1 MTVSPDVQRV
11 LLAAIPTL
19 RASALSLSGKPDRA
33 DDLVQQ
39 VLVKAWHH
47 IDSFEPGTSMAAWL
61 YTIMRNEFYTEFRKR
76 RREVEQSTSALSAG
90 VSSGAS
96 QDSHMSVQ
104 EVQSALQTLRADQ
117 REALMLV
124 GVWELSYEEAA
135 GICHCAVGTMK
146 SRVNRGRARLASLLA
161 GDASTRRYA
170 DQAGNL
176 PNGNGAKETVPA
188 GPRAVAPARDT
199 HSSARNQTRRWRVVA
214 VGD

>member
-1 MTVSPDVQRV
+1 MRVSPDVQRV

-19 RASALSLSGKPDRA
+19 RASALSLCGKPDRA

-76 RREVEQSTSALSAG
+76 RREVEQTTTALAARTSST
-90 VSSGAS
+90 AS

-104 EVQSALQTLRADQ
+104 EVQAALQRLRPDQ

-135 GICHCAVGTMK
+135 EICRCAAGTMK
-146 SRVNRGRARLASLLA
+146 SRVNRGRARLAGLLA
-161 GDASTRRYA
+161 GDVTGKRGVDRADNPSDGAKRTASA
-170 DQAGNL
+170 DQRGPAPL
-176 PNGNGAKETVPA
+176 PNTPSPGHNQTSRC
-188 GPRAVAPARDT
+188 RAVA
-199 HSSARNQTRRWRVVA
+199 
-214 VGD
+214 VGE

>member
-1 MTVSPDVQRV
+1 MRVSPDVQRV

-19 RASALSLSGKPDRA
+19 RASALSLCGKPDRA

-76 RREVEQSTSALSAG
+76 RREVEQTTSALAART
-90 VSSGAS
+90 SSTAS

-104 EVQSALQTLRADQ
+104 EVQAALQRLRADQ

-135 GICHCAVGTMK
+135 GICRCAVGTMK
-146 SRVNRGRARLASLLA
+146 SRVNRGRARLAGLLA
-161 GDASTRRYA
+161 GGVTGKRGG
-170 DQAGNL
+170 DQADSS
-176 PNGNGAKETVPA
+176 PEGAKRPA
-188 GPRAVAPARDT
+188 PGNQRTPAPLSNT
-199 HSSARNQTRRWRVVA
+199 PSPGRNQTRRCRVVA